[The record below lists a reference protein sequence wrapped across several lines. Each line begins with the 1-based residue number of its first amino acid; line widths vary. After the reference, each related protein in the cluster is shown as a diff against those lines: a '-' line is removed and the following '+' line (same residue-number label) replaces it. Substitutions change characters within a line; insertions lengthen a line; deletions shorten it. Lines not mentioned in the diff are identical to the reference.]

1 MRKLLN
7 TLYVT
12 SEDAYLALKGET
24 ADVLFDDGTSKQIPL
39 HTIESIV
46 CFSYKGASPAFMGKC
61 AENGIALSFFT
72 PTGRYLASVGSNV
85 NGNVLLRRAQF
96 RIADDETVALS
107 FAKSFIAGKLYN
119 AKYVL
124 LRCLRDHPLQVD
136 CEKLQSAADA
146 IQNYLSALKDAE
158 SAEVLRGIEGNAA
171 AEYFGVFNELILQN
185 KTDFYFEGRSRRPP
199 LDNVN
204 ALLSFAYSLLS
215 GDCVSA
221 LQSVGLD
228 PYVGFLHTDR
238 PGRRSLALDL
248 IEEFRTVFAD
258 RFVLTLI
265 NNRVLNASD
274 FEKRENGA
282 VLLKDQGRKKFLSE
296 WQKKKREELCH
307 PFLNEKI
314 PWGLAPYI
322 QALLLARCIRGDLD
336 AYPPF
341 FWK

>member
-204 ALLSFAYSLLS
+204 A
-215 GDCVSA
+215 
-221 LQSVGLD
+221 
-228 PYVGFLHTDR
+228 
-238 PGRRSLALDL
+238 
-248 IEEFRTVFAD
+248 
-258 RFVLTLI
+258 
-265 NNRVLNASD
+265 
-274 FEKRENGA
+274 
-282 VLLKDQGRKKFLSE
+282 
-296 WQKKKREELCH
+296 
-307 PFLNEKI
+307 
-314 PWGLAPYI
+314 
-322 QALLLARCIRGDLD
+322 
-336 AYPPF
+336 
-341 FWK
+341 